1 MTKSKRNGGGKL
13 TQEDKRTVIDWRE
26 RKFFRMTR
34 DIVDKD
40 TQLTKPVD
48 IAVYAVLCMY
58 ADNDSKDSYPSV
70 ATIAEKSRCSERVA
84 RRSLQTLKES
94 GYIDI
99 KERRDKR
106 GYQTSNQYFLLDV
119 AISDLTGRD

>member
-1 MTKSKRNGGGKL
+1 L
-13 TQEDKRTVIDWRE
+13 TDDRTVIDWRE

-48 IAVYAVLCMY
+48 IAIYAVLCMY
-58 ADNDSKDSYPSV
+58 ADNETKDSHPSV
-70 ATIAEKSRCSERVA
+70 ATIAEKARCSERVA
-84 RRSLQTLKES
+84 RRSLQTLKDV

-99 KERRDKR
+99 RERRDAR
-106 GYQTSNQYFLLDV
+106 GFQTSNQYVLLDV
-119 AISDLTGRD
+119 ALS

>member
-1 MTKSKRNGGGKL
+1 MT
-13 TQEDKRTVIDWRE
+13 DDRTVIDWRE

-48 IAVYAVLCMY
+48 IAIYAVLCMY
-58 ADNDSKDSYPSV
+58 ADNETKDSHPSV
-70 ATIAEKSRCSERVA
+70 ATIAEKARCSERVA
-84 RRSLQTLKES
+84 RRSLQTLKDV

-99 KERRDKR
+99 RERRDAR
-106 GYQTSNQYFLLDV
+106 GFQTSNQYVLLDV
-119 AISDLTGRD
+119 ALS